1 MKKLNFKV
9 SIIVIHLGKD
19 ELLINFLN
27 SLYKNFI
34 SYPFDVIVIDNH
46 SQMSTIDDLVNK
58 YQNCRLIKTNK
69 KVGYAEATNLGIKNS
84 RSEYILWCNNDLLF
98 TQNAI
103 NLLISFLDFNMNY
116 AIAGPQLLNFDGS
129 KQESGSHIDINLF
142 SLFLEKLHIIKIL
155 KFFYNLLHNKKE
167 NPFRVKIT
175 TGACCLIRRN
185 SLEKIGGLIDE
196 RFYMYCEEFDLS
208 RMLRKKGFNIAV
220 IPKSKIIHL
229 GGQTTSGTS
238 INYLIQSYKSKF
250 SYIKKHYGKISIN
263 LFSLFISLFSVL
275 YLIIYFTLIAILY
288 IFNRK
293 KTFFLKQ
300 KLFLNFYLLKLSLT
314 KEKFN
319 SRNLVFYY
327 EQNN

>member
-1 MKKLNFKV
+1 MINSNFKV

-27 SLYKNFI
+27 SLYKNI
-34 SYPFDVIVIDNH
+34 NSYPFEVIVIDNF
-46 SQMSTIDDLVNK
+46 SQMSNIDALVNN
-58 YQNCRLIKTNK
+58 YQNCRLIKTDK
-69 KVGYAEATNLGIKNS
+69 KIGYAEATNIGIKNS
-84 RSEYILWCNNDLLF
+84 ISEYILWCNNDLLF

-103 NLLISFLDFNMNY
+103 NLLISFLDFNMNF

-129 KQESGSHIDINLF
+129 KQESGSHLDINIF
-142 SLFLEKLHIIKIL
+142 SLFLEKLHFSKIIKFI
-155 KFFYNLLHNKKE
+155 YNLLLNNKE
-167 NPFRVKIT
+167 NPFRIKIT

-238 INYLIQSYKSKF
+238 INYLLQSYKSKF
-250 SYIKKHYGKISIN
+250 SYLKKHYGKISIN
-263 LFSLFISLFSVL
+263 LFSLLIFSSSML
-275 YLIIYFTLIAILY
+275 YLIICSIAIAILY
-288 IFNRK
+288 IFNRNNIYL
-293 KTFFLKQ
+293 FKQ
-300 KLFLNFYLLKLSLT
+300 RFYLNFYLLKLSLSN
-314 KEKFN
+314 EKFN

-327 EQNN
+327 GQNK

>member
-1 MKKLNFKV
+1 
-9 SIIVIHLGKD
+9 
-19 ELLINFLN
+19 
-27 SLYKNFI
+27 
-34 SYPFDVIVIDNH
+34 
-46 SQMSTIDDLVNK
+46 MSTIDDLVNK

-327 EQNN
+327 GQNN

>member
-327 EQNN
+327 GQNN